1 MSKLII
7 ARGCDTLYFD
17 CMSEGARWDF
27 MVTAEDLFPSETINA
42 STWMAISGCNVSD
55 VVVDDIKIVD
65 GISYSNVV
73 TARIDGFTAG
83 VEAVTQL
90 DLIGDSTAQK
100 LPYEI
105 RIPVAS

>member
-7 ARGCDTLYFD
+7 ARGCDPLYFD
-17 CMSEGARWDF
+17 CIGEGARWDF

-42 STWMAISGCNVSD
+42 STWAAVSGCNISN
-55 VVVDDIKIVD
+55 VVVDDSKTVD
-65 GISYSNVV
+65 GISYNNVI

-90 DLIGDSTAQK
+90 DLIGDLTAQR

-105 RIPVAS
+105 RIPVAP

>member
-7 ARGCDTLYFD
+7 ARGCEPLYFD
-17 CMSEGARWDF
+17 CISEGARWDF

-42 STWMAISGCNVSD
+42 STWTAISGCTVSN
-55 VVVDDIKIVD
+55 VVVDDVKVID
-65 GISYSNVV
+65 GISYNNVV
-73 TARIDGFTAG
+73 TARIDGFAAG

-105 RIPVAS
+105 RIPVNS